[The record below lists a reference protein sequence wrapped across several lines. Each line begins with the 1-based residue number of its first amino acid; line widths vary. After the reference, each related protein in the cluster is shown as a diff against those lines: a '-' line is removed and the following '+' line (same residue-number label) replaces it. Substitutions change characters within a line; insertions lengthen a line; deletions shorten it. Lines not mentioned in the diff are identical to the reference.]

1 MRWALGALFFWLFTF
16 CIYLFRLIV
25 EPWPFRFFMCCRSG
39 WKTIESCLR
48 RQSAKRDQT
57 RPHCRSKQ
65 GALYDSHPASETKA
79 LGIDLD
85 ALLIAVISTPDRFVY
100 QRTACLLQMNAFGCH
115 PGAACE
121 LFAPKRPRGAYTAS
135 EWKASKTNLTTPQRP
150 PRNFSQQI
158 YICLWIYSYNT
169 EWEMFYTREI
179 IAVRLELMGER

>member
-25 EPWPFRFFMCCRSG
+25 EPWPFRFLCVAKAAEKQLNRVSGGNLLSEIKPGPIVAVNKEHFM
-39 WKTIESCLR
+39 THTPPP
-48 RQSAKRDQT
+48 RQK
-57 RPHCRSKQ
+57 
-65 GALYDSHPASETKA
+65 